1 MAYQDNTASTSQDIY
16 DEEFISLIN
25 CLSDSIKEYYKIS
38 KHNLKETNKFLEN
51 FENQWKSTQ
60 NTLNSI
66 IQNSLLS
73 NKNELF
79 QTISQSQ
86 IIINQLQNNSQSNE
100 SNLNLFFEDAK
111 ILFKKMK
118 SKRNKNLV
126 SLRRSLRS
134 VSNRNNNMNSY
145 LNSSGVYDSSNK
157 NNINNDSGIKMSNLN
172 KIIYYLNQLKDYN
185 EIVGKFSSKAKFNFI
200 SLQNMIFSILNGN
213 QDNKRLNNYTNNS
226 KYTESNSSMKI
237 NMTEPTDGMNI
248 IEIKK
253 KYENKILN
261 LNNKIKDLEQTLNEN
276 RSNKLDNNKINE
288 LKKKIE
294 SELLNSHLNDNNII
308 NNGNNFE
315 NMVLNLVDI
324 NKNANMELK
333 NIKDD
338 IQKKNEI
345 IKKLN
350 LTNKK
355 LQYDIIN
362 KDNIIQEKE
371 KEIII
376 LTGAKN
382 EYDESNQNKKNI
394 NNENNL
400 QKNIVNNNNTIVE
413 LRKQLKDLF
422 NENNNL
428 RNQVNDLKINMIE
441 DSNQL
446 HIMPNSEFLINN
458 NEINS
463 IKKQLELEKQN
474 SGLMKIKYE
483 KEINLINKKCE
494 DLSKKLTSK
503 TDEIIS
509 LQRENIKLKTTSND
523 KNNNLYDISNKFT
536 GMKNIQNY
544 AAVTNN
550 EILKYKGENNQLKI
564 MVNNLK
570 KSLLKITQE
579 KKELN
584 NQLMNQK
591 KQIQNLEGNTN
602 ANYNKTIIGLQQE
615 LEQLRK
621 ITENNNYK
629 SIEYEQ
635 QINNLQN
642 ILNEKDELI
651 NQYKDSIQKIK
662 NNNMNKMNNQ
672 NDIFNLQKINNSLMN
687 QLQSKN
693 KEIENLKRLSNYK
706 GNDNQKIIELNK
718 IINDDKQQMQLLNKQ
733 ITELK
738 MGKTEN
744 EQNDLINKYKNEI
757 NELNNAF
764 LKANSIIEEKDIMI
778 KKLKE
783 NTNSG
788 NNLQL
793 KIEQLNKHINQL
805 EQENKNLTDEIFKNN
820 NLQNDDNIN
829 ALNMKISNLKGE
841 NEYYKNKAEELQE
854 QIKNIQRTENKNNNF
869 NDNILEMIYDDK
881 NNDELHLIKKENQNL
896 EYNVSQLNQK
906 IANLNK
912 LNEKLNQELN
922 QEKIKN
928 SELLEKLKPNK
939 NNIIVDNEKNDIE
952 DKLKKKED
960 ELEAINTFV
969 LKLQKDLEKCKEE
982 NDNYKSKINTIEK
995 EKVSLKKQL
1004 ERLSI
1009 TMPKELN
1016 ALQTQLEEAKKIQI
1030 MANSISNVRNNN
1042 QRNISSSNTD
1052 RNKKKSKEKYKT
1064 AEDNNIN
1071 IDKYNNLLEKY
1082 NEANEKINEL
1092 KNKNKELLFQLE
1104 EKEVKS
1110 ALSGYRT
1117 EDVNISNYEE
1127 EFDLRKMAN
1136 GARDKNRSEDINIDY
1151 PGITGIKEK
1160 FKELEFRYKNLV
1172 EQVKILI
1179 GNITFNQK
1187 VKPQISQICQ
1197 LLGYSPKTIGRIL
1210 TSKDKKKILGI

>member
-51 FENQWKSTQ
+51 FENHWKSTQ

-118 SKRNKNLV
+118 SKRNNNLV

-237 NMTEPTDGMNI
+237 NMTEPTDGTNI

-400 QKNIVNNNNTIVE
+400 QKNIVNNTIVE

-564 MVNNLK
+564 MVNSMK

-1052 RNKKKSKEKYKT
+1052 RNKKKIKR
-1064 AEDNNIN
+1064 
-1071 IDKYNNLLEKY
+1071 
-1082 NEANEKINEL
+1082 KI
-1092 KNKNKELLFQLE
+1092 
-1104 EKEVKS
+1104 
-1110 ALSGYRT
+1110 
-1117 EDVNISNYEE
+1117 
-1127 EFDLRKMAN
+1127 
-1136 GARDKNRSEDINIDY
+1136 
-1151 PGITGIKEK
+1151 
-1160 FKELEFRYKNLV
+1160 
-1172 EQVKILI
+1172 
-1179 GNITFNQK
+1179 
-1187 VKPQISQICQ
+1187 
-1197 LLGYSPKTIGRIL
+1197 
-1210 TSKDKKKILGI
+1210 